1 MSVEVYTLGTLI
13 ILVTSFKRKAQ
24 LFGKIQVI
32 TFVLGIAF
40 IVRSHTEHGTPF
52 EIVLESTKESLF
64 GPDGWFYRLCLYGTC
79 LFFIRTD
86 KKPRHLKQVFIKWSL
101 LFLVMEFI
109 TDWTKYGWNQA
120 SLDFPVMLMRYAAG
134 GAMAAATWWLIERS
148 PRSHPHDTHV
158 PHHGHGP
165 HSHSSHPR
173 HPKAGGEKAET
184 KATFD

>member
-1 MSVEVYTLGTLI
+1 MMR
-13 ILVTSFKRKAQ
+13 VTSLKRKAQ

-40 IVRSHTEHGTPF
+40 IVRSHTEHGVPLDVV
-52 EIVLESTKESLF
+52 IDSTKESLF

-109 TDWTKYGWNQA
+109 TEWTKYGWNQA
-120 SLDFPVMLMRYAAG
+120 SLDFPVMLLRYAAG
-134 GAMAAATWWLIERS
+134 GALAAAVWWLIECS
-148 PRSHPHDTHV
+148 PRSHPNDHSSHHH
-158 PHHGHGP
+158 HHGHG
-165 HSHSSHPR
+165 HGHDSSHHVHHR
-173 HPKAGGEKAET
+173 SATTEKPAT
-184 KATFD
+184 KTTYD